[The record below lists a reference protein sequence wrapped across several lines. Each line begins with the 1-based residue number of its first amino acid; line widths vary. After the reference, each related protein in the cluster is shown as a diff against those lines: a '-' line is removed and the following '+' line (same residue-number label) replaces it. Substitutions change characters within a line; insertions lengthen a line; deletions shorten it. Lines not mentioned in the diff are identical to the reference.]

1 MSEQPPKGDAPDP
14 PGVDDIDELA
24 RRLREAEHL
33 EPEVRAEAADLLGEL
48 TAALDQP
55 SAQTEDL
62 AQSTAQ
68 LVRAVNEQHKPGL
81 IEAARQR
88 VEEAV
93 ARAETTAPV
102 ATDIVLRLIDVLS
115 GIGI

>member
-1 MSEQPPKGDAPDP
+1 MSDRPSKGDEPDP
-14 PGVDDIDELA
+14 PVVDIDELA

-55 SAQTEDL
+55 SAHTEDL
-62 AQSTAQ
+62 AQSTVQ

-81 IEAARQR
+81 IEAARAR

-93 ARAETTAPV
+93 ARAEATAPV
-102 ATDIVLRLIDVLS
+102 ATEIVLRLIDVLA